1 MIEDEDVKQW
11 QQCVKFG
18 QWIIADKS
26 RLAGWYHSA
35 CMIGPDEKPIHTGAA
50 TLHSMA
56 VITHKKLMFYKLYAR
71 TYGGK
76 HNGNIQGW
84 HKHNIN
90 KAKFCNLFNIMLSL
104 FCGKGHHA
112 TYITLPI

>member
-1 MIEDEDVKQW
+1 MDHCSCDV
-11 QQCVKFG
+11 
-18 QWIIADKS
+18 
-26 RLAGWYHSA
+26 AGWYHSA
-35 CMIGPDEKPIHTGAA
+35 CTVGPDEEPPICTGTALHSTAA
-50 TLHSMA
+50 TFGN
-56 VITHKKLMFYKLYAR
+56 LMFYKLYAR

>member
-56 VITHKKLMFYKLYAR
+56 VTHQKLMFHKLYAR
-71 TYGGK
+71 MYGGK

-84 HKHNIN
+84 HKHNVN